1 MTDTEPSRCGRGR
14 VDPLS
19 RFLAHVL
26 RLATTLAA
34 MAAFSAQGEPLSVMH
49 GFADQ
54 TSFTLWVQS
63 RGPVRIGAEF
73 AVIDSNAPVRKAQ
86 AATSPEHD
94 FAVALRLTGLEPGTR
109 YRYRLLMNDE
119 PTGDVGTFRTQALW
133 EWRTDPPAVNI
144 AIGSCAY
151 LNDGRFDRPGPP
163 YGGGYGIFDAIA
175 AQAPDVMLWLGDNVY
190 FREPEWTSAEAMN
203 DRYRA
208 YREQPELRRL
218 WRATSHV
225 AIWDDHD
232 YGPNDGDASFI
243 QKGAALDTFKRY
255 WPNPTHGLPGV
266 PGVFTQVRVADA
278 DLFLLD
284 DRWYRYPNRYPNVPE
299 KALLGT
305 QQLEWLKQAL
315 LSSNATFKVVAMGT
329 QFWNRVSRFETWQN
343 YPDEQQKLRDW
354 LREQRI
360 AGVVFLSGD
369 RHFSELLRLPREG
382 TYPLYE
388 FTSSPLT
395 AGAFANPD
403 APERS
408 NPDLVPDTLVTQR
421 SFGMVR
427 LAGPKANRTLTFEA
441 YDGEGALLWSRS
453 IGAAELR

>member
-1 MTDTEPSRCGRGR
+1 MQADSIVAVGRRVVPMLVLALLAVPGPS
-14 VDPLS
+14 
-19 RFLAHVL
+19 
-26 RLATTLAA
+26 AA
-34 MAAFSAQGEPLSVMH
+34 EQLSVMH

-54 TSFTLWVQS
+54 TSFTLWAQK
-63 RGPVRIGAEF
+63 RGPGRIGVEF
-73 AVIDSNAPVRKAQ
+73 SELDANPAVHSIET
-86 AATSPEHD
+86 AASRDHD
-94 FAVALRLTGLEPGTR
+94 FAVALRLAGLEPGTR
-109 YRYRLLMNDE
+109 YRYRLLVDGQ

-144 AIGSCAY
+144 AVGSCAY
-151 LNDGRFDRPGPP
+151 LNDGRFDRPGAP

-175 AQAPDVMLWLGDNVY
+175 AQAPDLMLWLGDNVD

-208 YREQPELRRL
+208 YRELPDLHRL
-218 WRATSHV
+218 WRATSHL

-243 QKGAALDTFKRY
+243 LKDAALDTFKRY
-255 WPNPTHGLPGV
+255 WPNPTHGMPGV

-299 KALLGT
+299 KALLGP

-360 AGVVFLSGD
+360 SGVVFLSGD
-369 RHFSELLRLPREG
+369 LHFSELLRLPREG

-403 APERS
+403 GLERS

-427 LAGPKANRTLTFEA
+427 LAGPKGNRTLTFEA
-441 YDGEGALLWSRS
+441 YDGDGVLLWSRAF
-453 IGAAELR
+453 GAAELR

>member
-1 MTDTEPSRCGRGR
+1 MVP
-14 VDPLS
+14 
-19 RFLAHVL
+19 VL
-26 RLATTLAA
+26 RLAAIIAALAVLPVRA
-34 MAAFSAQGEPLSVMH
+34 EPLALMH

-54 TSFTLWVQS
+54 TSLTLWAQS
-63 RGPVRIGAEF
+63 GGPVRI
-73 AVIDSNAPVRKAQ
+73 AVEYSVLDGNVPVRKVE
-86 AATSPEHD
+86 AATAREHD
-94 FAVALRLTGLEPGTR
+94 FAIALRLTGLEPGTR
-109 YRYRLLMNDE
+109 YRYRMLVNDE
-119 PTGDVGTFRTQALW
+119 ATGEVGTFRTQALW
-133 EWRTDPPAVNI
+133 EWRNDPPPVSIAV
-144 AIGSCAY
+144 GSCAY

-163 YGGGYGIFDAIA
+163 YGGSYGIFDAIA
-175 AQAPDVMLWLGDNVY
+175 AQAPDLMLWLGDNVY
-190 FREPEWTSAEAMN
+190 LREPEWTSAEAMN
-203 DRYRA
+203 ARYRA
-208 YREQPELRRL
+208 YRSQPELHRL
-218 WRATSHV
+218 WRATSHI
-225 AIWDDHD
+225 ATWDDHD
-232 YGPNDGDASFI
+232 YGPNDGDGAFVL
-243 QKGAALDTFKRY
+243 KGTALDTFKRY
-255 WPNPTHGLPGV
+255 WPNPTHGLPDV

-299 KALLGT
+299 KALLGPR
-305 QQLEWLKQAL
+305 QFEWLKQAL
-315 LSSNATFKVVAMGT
+315 LSSTATFKVVAMGT

-360 AGVVFLSGD
+360 PGVVFLSGD
-369 RHFSELLRLPREG
+369 RHFSELLRLPRGG

-403 APERS
+403 AQERS

-441 YDGEGALLWSRS
+441 YDGEGVLLWSRS
-453 IGAAELR
+453 VGAAELR

>member
-1 MTDTEPSRCGRGR
+1 MP
-14 VDPLS
+14 
-19 RFLAHVL
+19 RFPVHGLL
-26 RLATTLAA
+26 LAA
-34 MAAFSAQGEPLSVMH
+34 AVVAVAAFSAWAEPLAVMH

-54 TSFTLWVQS
+54 TSFTLWAQS
-63 RGPVRIGAEF
+63 RSPVRVSAEF
-73 AVIDSNAPVRKAQ
+73 AVIGGNAPARQVQ

-109 YRYRLLMNDE
+109 YRYRLLVDGE
-119 PTGDVGTFRTQALW
+119 PTNETGTFRTQALW

-151 LNDGRFDRPGPP
+151 LNDGRFDRPGAP

-190 FREPEWTSAEAMN
+190 LREPEWTAAEAMN

-208 YREQPELRRL
+208 YREQPEMRRL
-218 WRATSHV
+218 WRATSHI
-225 AIWDDHD
+225 ATWDDHD

-243 QKGAALDTFKRY
+243 LKGAALDVFKRY

-266 PGVFTQVRVADA
+266 PGVFTQVRLADA
-278 DLFLLD
+278 DLFLID
-284 DRWYRYPNRYPNVPE
+284 DRWYRHPNRYPNVPE

-315 LSSNATFKVVAMGT
+315 LSSAATFKVVAMGT

-369 RHFSELLRLPREG
+369 RHFSELLRLPRDG

-395 AGAFANPD
+395 ASAFANPD
-403 APERS
+403 ALERS

-427 LAGPKANRTLTFEA
+427 LAGPKAKRTLTFEA
-441 YDGEGALLWSRS
+441 YDSEGVLLWSRS
-453 IGAAELR
+453 VGAAELR